1 MTKILITGGAGFI
14 GSHIVEKL
22 IKDNFEVIVIDN
34 LSTGKIDNLPK
45 DNKIKLYQQNIFE
58 DNINNI
64 FDKERPE
71 YVIHLA
77 AQTSVFLSG
86 KDPVFDANI
95 NILASLKLLQLCKQ
109 YNIKKIIA
117 ASTAAVYGIPKK
129 LPISENHPTIPISF
143 YGLSKLTMEKYIKL
157 SEVPYIIFR
166 FSNVYG
172 PRQYSSKESGVVSIF
187 DNAMKKNLDINI
199 YGDGEQIRDFIY
211 VKDIANVVCSS
222 IKNNIENEIINYST
236 NKGITINKLFYL
248 MKELY
253 GYKKEPIYLRER
265 IGDIKDSIL
274 SNEKS
279 HYLLNC
285 TKYTPIEEGLINLKE
300 YSLSFCNSGGRHD

>member
-143 YGLSKLTMEKYIKL
+143 YGLSKLTMEKYI
-157 SEVPYIIFR
+157 
-166 FSNVYG
+166 
-172 PRQYSSKESGVVSIF
+172 
-187 DNAMKKNLDINI
+187 
-199 YGDGEQIRDFIY
+199 
-211 VKDIANVVCSS
+211 
-222 IKNNIENEIINYST
+222 
-236 NKGITINKLFYL
+236 
-248 MKELY
+248 
-253 GYKKEPIYLRER
+253 
-265 IGDIKDSIL
+265 
-274 SNEKS
+274 
-279 HYLLNC
+279 
-285 TKYTPIEEGLINLKE
+285 
-300 YSLSFCNSGGRHD
+300 